1 MNCDLVLAQLDCVR
15 PNSSDL
21 LLPEFADARAHLG
34 ICSGCRTE
42 FARRQRFDSAVAD
55 LMHHVPIS
63 TAHAAK
69 LLETL
74 ARTSDDALVLAPEL
88 TPKVVRSRRW
98 LTFALVA
105 CLLLM
110 LGVVFWPKPTNQLPV
125 GELLARLTLN
135 QSQLAQFDRGFES
148 PQPFEWGAINI
159 DGQGQGQDIDGTPG
173 HDVLLRRF
181 HFDSR
186 RGHVVQGVLVSL
198 PAHRVSPSPA
208 ADRFATASPR
218 YRTYEGQPFA
228 AVAWQEGPWVYI
240 CLVPNHP
247 GDLELLQRST
257 QATAA

>member
-1 MNCDLVLAQLDCVR
+1 MNCDLILEQLDCVR

-21 LLPEFADARAHLG
+21 ALPEFADARAHLEA
-34 ICSGCRTE
+34 CRSCRTE
-42 FARRQRFDSAVAD
+42 FEQRQRFDSAVID
-55 LMHHVPIS
+55 VMHRVPVP
-63 TAHAAK
+63 TEHAAK
-69 LLETL
+69 LLKTL
-74 ARTSDDALVLAPEL
+74 AQTSDHAVILVPEGS
-88 TPKVVRSRRW
+88 PQVVRTRRW
-98 LTFALVA
+98 LTVALVA

-110 LGVVFWPKPTNQLPV
+110 LGVVFWPQPTKLLPV

-135 QSQLAQFDRGFES
+135 QSRLTQFDGSFVA

-159 DGQGQGQDIDGTPG
+159 DKQGLGQDVDGAAG

-186 RGHVVQGVLVSL
+186 RGHSVQGVLVTV
-198 PAHRVSPSPA
+198 PAHRVSPPPA

-228 AVAWQEGPWVYI
+228 AVAWQEGQWVYI
-240 CLVPNHP
+240 CLIPNNP